1 MGKIKRLLDEANQED
16 WVSDK
21 ELDESYE
28 EWKNS
33 EQYAE
38 MLNNQFEFHKS
49 KYSDAELDNAI
60 KYAFE
65 CIMLPMEEVGPEVY
79 QKLWRQHFWEIL
91 NPEQ

>member
-1 MGKIKRLLDEANQED
+1 MGKIKRLLDEENQSD
-16 WVSDK
+16 FITDK
-21 ELDESYE
+21 ELDEQFN

-38 MLNNQFEFHKS
+38 MINNQFELHKS

-65 CIMLPMEEVGPEVY
+65 CIMLPMEEVGSDVY

-91 NPEQ
+91 NQE

>member
-1 MGKIKRLLDEANQED
+1 MGKIKRLLDEENQSD
-16 WVSDK
+16 FITDK
-21 ELDESYE
+21 ELDEQYN

-38 MLNNQFEFHKS
+38 MINTQFELHKS

-65 CIMLPMEEVGPEVY
+65 CIMLPMEEVGSDVY

-91 NPEQ
+91 NQE